1 MMRNLFEYTP
11 IPREKKLRFSAHVP
25 GMTDEQLSDDVR
37 RMKLTIPQ
45 SAYNSE
51 IKKAQ
56 EVKAENID
64 EKATQRVR
72 RGENTT
78 LF

>member
-1 MMRNLFEYTP
+1 MKMLFDFTP
-11 IPREKKLRFSAHVP
+11 ITPEEKKLRFSAHVP

-45 SAYNSE
+45 NAYISE
-51 IKKAQ
+51 MKKQQVIKKD
-56 EVKAENID
+56 NID
-64 EKATQRVR
+64 KATQRVR
-72 RGENTT
+72 RGEETT